1 MAEAIFVDGIPA
13 RITAQEFLRYHLQQF
28 PKLSRPE
35 NAGIIDEAITSVY
48 AMFTGVATIW
58 DLNSRDVW
66 YEKTV
71 LCYRLLVAWYIAD
84 TNPKFLSGVPVMG
97 GIPVK
102 RKKIGDVDITY
113 SDSMSSESGNYQDLM
128 SSLKSNP
135 FGHKAYLMI
144 RSSGKRVMLRGA
156 TQV

>member
-1 MAEAIFVDGIPA
+1 MADPIFVDGLPA
-13 RITAQEFLRYHLQQF
+13 RVTVQDFLRYHLQQF

-35 NAGIIDEAITSVY
+35 NAIVVEEAITSVY
-48 AMFTGVATIW
+48 AMFSGVATIW
-58 DLNSRDVW
+58 DLSAKDVW

-71 LCYRLLVAWYIAD
+71 LCYRLLIAWYIAD
-84 TNPKFLSGVPVMG
+84 TNPKLLSGVPMMG
-97 GIPVK
+97 GIPIK
-102 RKKIGDVDITY
+102 RKKIGDVDITF
-113 SDSMSSESGNYQDLM
+113 SDSMSAESGNYQDLL

-144 RSSGKRVMLRGA
+144 RSSGKRVMLRSA